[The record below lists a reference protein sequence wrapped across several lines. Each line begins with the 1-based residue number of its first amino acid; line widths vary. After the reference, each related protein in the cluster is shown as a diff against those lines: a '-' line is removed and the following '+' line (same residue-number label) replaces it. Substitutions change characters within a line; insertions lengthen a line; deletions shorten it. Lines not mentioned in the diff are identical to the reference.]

1 MYTLK
6 FLLRRGRGQLSSGLS
21 SMRGLWSRTFLS
33 SFSLPGHVLIAEAYA
48 IDARLDTHML

>member
-1 MYTLK
+1 
-6 FLLRRGRGQLSSGLS
+6 
-21 SMRGLWSRTFLS
+21 MRGLWSRTFLS